1 MEEYGIDKISVNNDR
16 SQENNIQ
23 INKQPKILKP
33 NEEVTI
39 TNFYEKSSH
48 PTISLISVIL
58 KLSSIISFII
68 LSIFTSNDALIMI
81 IVILL
86 GASDFWMTKNITG
99 RLLVGLRWYNLLK
112 IETNQEIW
120 VFESKNEIKETNA
133 DRVTFWTSLYAYNI
147 IWIILFIW
155 ELIRLNFVW
164 SSICFILCIFAFTNT
179 YGFFRCSK
187 IQQNGAKILVGKYF
201 LDKNNKK

>member
-1 MEEYGIDKISVNNDR
+1 
-16 SQENNIQ
+16 
-23 INKQPKILKP
+23 
-33 NEEVTI
+33 
-39 TNFYEKSSH
+39 
-48 PTISLISVIL
+48 
-58 KLSSIISFII
+58 
-68 LSIFTSNDALIMI
+68 MI

-86 GASDFWMTKNITG
+86 GASDFWLTKNISG
-99 RLLVGLRWYNLLK
+99 RLVVGLRWYKLLK

-147 IWIILFIW
+147 IWLLLFIW
-155 ELIRLNFVW
+155 EIIRLNFIW

-187 IQQNGAKILVGKYF
+187 IQQNGAKFLAQKYISNMMNQQ
-201 LDKNNKK
+201 K

>member
-1 MEEYGIDKISVNNDR
+1 MDEDYGIDKIDVNNDR

-23 INKQPKILKP
+23 IKKQPKILKP

-86 GASDFWMTKNITG
+86 GA
-99 RLLVGLRWYNLLK
+99 
-112 IETNQEIW
+112 
-120 VFESKNEIKETNA
+120 
-133 DRVTFWTSLYAYNI
+133 
-147 IWIILFIW
+147 
-155 ELIRLNFVW
+155 
-164 SSICFILCIFAFTNT
+164 
-179 YGFFRCSK
+179 
-187 IQQNGAKILVGKYF
+187 
-201 LDKNNKK
+201 